1 MTNRKIFDSQAFG
14 NNLKCLRKDKGF
26 TIELFAE
33 IVDVSPRMVRYWETG
48 HNYPR
53 LYVFDKICKVLE
65 TSPNSILE
73 V

>member
-1 MTNRKIFDSQAFG
+1 MRNMIQLRLEE
-14 NNLKCLRKDKGF
+14 NLKSFRKPKGF

-33 IVDVSPRMVRYWETG
+33 IINVSPRMVRYWEVG

-53 LYVFDKICKVLE
+53 LYMFDKICKILG
-65 TSPNSILE
+65 TKPNSILE